1 MKITQLP
8 GGFTAA
14 NHKPNSPQGKE
25 NPIGDVIDKL
35 TLSPMQI
42 GLDLLDGTMG
52 LAYSTRSFPE
62 AFQTAG
68 YVVGAAH
75 GALAVGYLFGCIDQA
90 DEVQHQRVGLAVGN
104 ALCAAGHIAGA
115 AGAGVWSLAPL
126 VGGMIAC
133 TLQDYRIRN
142 Q

>member
-8 GGFTAA
+8 GFTAL
-14 NHKPNSPQGKE
+14 NKPNSPQGKE

-52 LAYSTRSFPE
+52 LAYASQSFPE

-68 YVVGAAH
+68 YAVGAAH
-75 GALAVGYLFGCIDQA
+75 GALAVGYLLGSIEQSSDVRQSQA
-90 DEVQHQRVGLAVGN
+90 CLETSQ
-104 ALCAAGHIAGA
+104 
-115 AGAGVWSLAPL
+115 
-126 VGGMIAC
+126 
-133 TLQDYRIRN
+133 
-142 Q
+142 